1 MGRGDGGR
9 QAKCITRDNEPAR
22 VHDCA
27 SALTR
32 NPLSSPRVV
41 LTRRTAAAALPY
53 IKQPF
58 T

>member
-1 MGRGDGGR
+1 MGHAATVGGKR
-9 QAKCITRDNEPAR
+9 KCITRDNEPAR

-41 LTRRTAAAALPY
+41 QPKL
-53 IKQPF
+53 IKQPSI
-58 T
+58 